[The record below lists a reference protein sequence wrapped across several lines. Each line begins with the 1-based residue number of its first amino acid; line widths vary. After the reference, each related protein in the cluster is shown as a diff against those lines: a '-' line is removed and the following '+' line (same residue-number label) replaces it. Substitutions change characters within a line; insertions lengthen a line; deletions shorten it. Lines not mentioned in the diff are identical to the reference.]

1 MKTLATLHLLCVA
14 AILGLM
20 PACLGADLIIGDFRG
35 AGFGDWVTT
44 GTAFGSGP
52 ASGSLLPKLE
62 IENAPD
68 GAAASSEIEG
78 DTPTGTL
85 TSPTFKIQRKYI
97 SFLVAGGDYERDTC
111 VNLLAGGKVVRSATG
126 WRSDRLVPVSWDVS
140 SWAGQTAQ
148 VQLVDHATGDWGHI
162 NVARI
167 VQTDMPERF
176 PVVDQPLYR
185 ESLRPQFHFTARQW
199 TMDRLNPRERQEG
212 WINDLN
218 GLIFYEGEYHLF
230 AQRWAK
236 CWLHAVSRDL
246 VHWTELEPAFWE
258 EQLDSGVQSGSCVID
273 YQNTSGLGLDPAKP
287 PMVAFWSRFD
297 NRSQCVSYSLDH
309 GRTWKRYER
318 NPIMIRP
325 ERDPKVFWY
334 GSSHHWVMMMYG
346 NNQYHILTSTN
357 LLNWKDEHHPIHDC
371 FECPDF
377 FELPSDGDKSRA
389 KWVLIQGS
397 GKYSVGSFD
406 GSEFKEETERRVCD
420 IGDFYATQTWGNV
433 ETGDGRRIQAAWV
446 RFSHFPDMP
455 FSQQV
460 SFPCELTLHGTA
472 QGPRL
477 YRQPISEIAS
487 LHRGEDAWTNQLLVA
502 GHVLP
507 LEPDGRLFHLRAN
520 IEIPEGAK
528 LTFLIR
534 GIPVAIASHTLDC
547 GHRHG
552 TVEEV
557 VKTIEILV
565 DRTSIEIFLN
575 HGELSC
581 TSFVLPKE
589 NGLFLKAEGG
599 AVKIHSIQVW
609 RMSSAWPGAIPD

>member
-62 IENAPD
+62 IESAPD

-111 VNLLAGGKVVRSATG
+111 VNLLVGGKVVRSATG

-167 VQTDMPERF
+167 VQTDVPERF

-325 ERDPKVFWY
+325 ERDPKIFWY
-334 GSSHHWVMMMYG
+334 RPSHHWVMMMYG

-377 FELPSDGDKSRA
+377 FELPLDGDKSRA

-472 QGPRL
+472 HGPRL

-507 LEPDGRLFHLRAN
+507 LEPDGHLFHLRAN
-520 IEIPEGAK
+520 IEISEGAK

-534 GIPVAIASHTLDC
+534 GIPVVIASHTLDS

>member
-20 PACLGADLIIGDFRG
+20 PACLGADLIIGDFRE
-35 AGFGDWVTT
+35 ASFGDWVTT

-167 VQTDMPERF
+167 VQTDVPERF

-236 CWLHAVSRDL
+236 CWLHAVSRD
-246 VHWTELEPAFWE
+246 F
-258 EQLDSGVQSGSCVID
+258 C
-273 YQNTSGLGLDPAKP
+273 
-287 PMVAFWSRFD
+287 
-297 NRSQCVSYSLDH
+297 
-309 GRTWKRYER
+309 
-318 NPIMIRP
+318 
-325 ERDPKVFWY
+325 
-334 GSSHHWVMMMYG
+334 
-346 NNQYHILTSTN
+346 
-357 LLNWKDEHHPIHDC
+357 
-371 FECPDF
+371 
-377 FELPSDGDKSRA
+377 
-389 KWVLIQGS
+389 
-397 GKYSVGSFD
+397 
-406 GSEFKEETERRVCD
+406 
-420 IGDFYATQTWGNV
+420 
-433 ETGDGRRIQAAWV
+433 
-446 RFSHFPDMP
+446 
-455 FSQQV
+455 
-460 SFPCELTLHGTA
+460 
-472 QGPRL
+472 
-477 YRQPISEIAS
+477 
-487 LHRGEDAWTNQLLVA
+487 
-502 GHVLP
+502 
-507 LEPDGRLFHLRAN
+507 
-520 IEIPEGAK
+520 
-528 LTFLIR
+528 
-534 GIPVAIASHTLDC
+534 
-547 GHRHG
+547 
-552 TVEEV
+552 
-557 VKTIEILV
+557 
-565 DRTSIEIFLN
+565 
-575 HGELSC
+575 
-581 TSFVLPKE
+581 
-589 NGLFLKAEGG
+589 
-599 AVKIHSIQVW
+599 
-609 RMSSAWPGAIPD
+609 

>member
-20 PACLGADLIIGDFRG
+20 PACLGADLIIGDFRD
-35 AGFGDWVTT
+35 ASFGDWVTT

-167 VQTDMPERF
+167 VQTDVPERF

-325 ERDPKVFWY
+325 ERDPKIFWY
-334 GSSHHWVMMMYG
+334 RPSHHWVMMMYG

-377 FELPSDGDKSRA
+377 FELPLDGDKSRA

-472 QGPRL
+472 HGPRL

-507 LEPDGRLFHLRAN
+507 LEPDGHLFHLRAN
-520 IEIPEGAK
+520 IEISEGAK

-534 GIPVAIASHTLDC
+534 GIPVVIASHTLDS

>member
-1 MKTLATLHLLCVA
+1 V
-14 AILGLM
+14 
-20 PACLGADLIIGDFRG
+20 
-35 AGFGDWVTT
+35 
-44 GTAFGSGP
+44 
-52 ASGSLLPKLE
+52 
-62 IENAPD
+62 
-68 GAAASSEIEG
+68 
-78 DTPTGTL
+78 
-85 TSPTFKIQRKYI
+85 
-97 SFLVAGGDYERDTC
+97 
-111 VNLLAGGKVVRSATG
+111 
-126 WRSDRLVPVSWDVS
+126 
-140 SWAGQTAQ
+140 
-148 VQLVDHATGDWGHI
+148 
-162 NVARI
+162 
-167 VQTDMPERF
+167 
-176 PVVDQPLYR
+176 
-185 ESLRPQFHFTARQW
+185 
-199 TMDRLNPRERQEG
+199 
-212 WINDLN
+212 
-218 GLIFYEGEYHLF
+218 
-230 AQRWAK
+230 
-236 CWLHAVSRDL
+236 
-246 VHWTELEPAFWE
+246 
-258 EQLDSGVQSGSCVID
+258 
-273 YQNTSGLGLDPAKP
+273 
-287 PMVAFWSRFD
+287 
-297 NRSQCVSYSLDH
+297 
-309 GRTWKRYER
+309 
-318 NPIMIRP
+318 
-325 ERDPKVFWY
+325 
-334 GSSHHWVMMMYG
+334 
-346 NNQYHILTSTN
+346 
-357 LLNWKDEHHPIHDC
+357 NWKDEKHPIHDS

-377 FELPSDGDKSRA
+377 FELPLDGDKRRA
-389 KWVLIQGS
+389 RWVLIQGS

-534 GIPVAIASHTLDC
+534 GIPVVIASHTLDC

-552 TVEEV
+552 TLEEV

>member
-1 MKTLATLHLLCVA
+1 V
-14 AILGLM
+14 
-20 PACLGADLIIGDFRG
+20 
-35 AGFGDWVTT
+35 
-44 GTAFGSGP
+44 
-52 ASGSLLPKLE
+52 
-62 IENAPD
+62 
-68 GAAASSEIEG
+68 
-78 DTPTGTL
+78 
-85 TSPTFKIQRKYI
+85 
-97 SFLVAGGDYERDTC
+97 
-111 VNLLAGGKVVRSATG
+111 
-126 WRSDRLVPVSWDVS
+126 
-140 SWAGQTAQ
+140 
-148 VQLVDHATGDWGHI
+148 
-162 NVARI
+162 
-167 VQTDMPERF
+167 
-176 PVVDQPLYR
+176 
-185 ESLRPQFHFTARQW
+185 
-199 TMDRLNPRERQEG
+199 
-212 WINDLN
+212 
-218 GLIFYEGEYHLF
+218 
-230 AQRWAK
+230 
-236 CWLHAVSRDL
+236 
-246 VHWTELEPAFWE
+246 
-258 EQLDSGVQSGSCVID
+258 
-273 YQNTSGLGLDPAKP
+273 
-287 PMVAFWSRFD
+287 
-297 NRSQCVSYSLDH
+297 
-309 GRTWKRYER
+309 
-318 NPIMIRP
+318 
-325 ERDPKVFWY
+325 
-334 GSSHHWVMMMYG
+334 
-346 NNQYHILTSTN
+346 
-357 LLNWKDEHHPIHDC
+357 NWKDEKHPIHDS

-377 FELPSDGDKSRA
+377 FELPLDGDKRRA
-389 KWVLIQGS
+389 RWVLIQGS

-406 GSEFKEETERRVCD
+406 GSEFKEDTERRVCD

-534 GIPVAIASHTLDC
+534 GIPVVIASHTLDS

>member
-1 MKTLATLHLLCVA
+1 
-14 AILGLM
+14 
-20 PACLGADLIIGDFRG
+20 
-35 AGFGDWVTT
+35 
-44 GTAFGSGP
+44 
-52 ASGSLLPKLE
+52 
-62 IENAPD
+62 
-68 GAAASSEIEG
+68 
-78 DTPTGTL
+78 
-85 TSPTFKIQRKYI
+85 
-97 SFLVAGGDYERDTC
+97 
-111 VNLLAGGKVVRSATG
+111 
-126 WRSDRLVPVSWDVS
+126 
-140 SWAGQTAQ
+140 
-148 VQLVDHATGDWGHI
+148 
-162 NVARI
+162 
-167 VQTDMPERF
+167 
-176 PVVDQPLYR
+176 
-185 ESLRPQFHFTARQW
+185 
-199 TMDRLNPRERQEG
+199 
-212 WINDLN
+212 
-218 GLIFYEGEYHLF
+218 
-230 AQRWAK
+230 
-236 CWLHAVSRDL
+236 
-246 VHWTELEPAFWE
+246 
-258 EQLDSGVQSGSCVID
+258 
-273 YQNTSGLGLDPAKP
+273 
-287 PMVAFWSRFD
+287 MVAFWSRFD

-325 ERDPKVFWY
+325 ERDPKIFWY
-334 GSSHHWVMMMYG
+334 RPSHHWVMMMYG

-377 FELPSDGDKSRA
+377 FELPLDGDKSRA

-534 GIPVAIASHTLDC
+534 GIPVVIASHTLDS